1 MKIGELAK
9 AAKLTTKTIRFY
21 EAEGLLPNPHRT
33 PSGYRVYGLD
43 DAGRLQF
50 IRKAKRLGLSL
61 EEIRGILQLHDRRE
75 PTCVH
80 VRSLLDQKLAQVEAV
95 LRDLQ
100 EFRADI
106 ARLRDEA
113 GALEDC
119 RPSGGRI
126 CGIIERSGISVSGET
141 LTWVEGRQIGKQSP
155 DQV

>member
-9 AAKLTTKTIRFY
+9 TTDLTTKTIRFY
-21 EAEGLLPNPHRT
+21 EAEGLLPSPHRT

-61 EEIRGILQLHDRRE
+61 EEIRGILQLHDRSE

-80 VRSLLDQKLAQVEAV
+80 VRSLLDEKLAQLEAV

-100 EFRADI
+100 ELRTDI
-106 ARLRDEA
+106 VRPRNEA

-126 CGIIERSGISVSGET
+126 CGIIERSTFARGEAA
-141 LTWVEGRQIGKQSP
+141 LPWVEGPQKPVKDRQ
-155 DQV
+155 